1 MKKITGIFAFIL
13 AYTLH
18 LTAYAFTG
26 VITFEN
32 ENFEAGEK
40 SVITCYIKSPYCK
53 MEIQS
58 TAKEGVTSY
67 TLYLNETNADM
78 VMVSGGTR
86 LVVPMANIPANKY
99 LENIL
104 VAVPTAKSQM
114 VAGYTTHEVNLK
126 STHAVIQCWVAPE
139 LDIQFP
145 LVLNNKGV
153 LHALKE
159 NSIVGT
165 PLEIQ
170 AKDLTGKPVFSQ
182 KIISI
187 TPQTLSDAIFNAE

>member
-13 AYTLH
+13 AYSFH
-18 LTAYAFTG
+18 FTAFAFTG

-32 ENFEAGEK
+32 ENFEAAEK
-40 SVITCYIKSPYCK
+40 SVITCYLKSPYCK

-58 TAKEGVTSY
+58 TAQAGVTQY
-67 TLYLNETNADM
+67 TLYLNEANADM

-114 VAGYTTHEVNLK
+114 VAGYTTREINLK
-126 STHAVIQCWVAPE
+126 STTAVIQCWVAPE

-145 LVLNNKGV
+145 LVLNNRGI
-153 LHALKE
+153 LQALKD
-159 NSIVGT
+159 NSIAGT

-170 AKDLTGKPVFSQ
+170 AKDLAGKPVFSQ
-182 KIISI
+182 KIISVQ
-187 TPQTLSDAIFNAE
+187 PQTLSDAIFMAE